1 MDSLEQSNHLKDT
14 DSGSSMM
21 SAKDIENL
29 EWALNFMKRFEKKR
43 NDANK

>member
-14 DSGSSMM
+14 DNVSSML

-29 EWALNFMKRFEKKR
+29 EWALNFLKNYERKHK
-43 NDANK
+43 